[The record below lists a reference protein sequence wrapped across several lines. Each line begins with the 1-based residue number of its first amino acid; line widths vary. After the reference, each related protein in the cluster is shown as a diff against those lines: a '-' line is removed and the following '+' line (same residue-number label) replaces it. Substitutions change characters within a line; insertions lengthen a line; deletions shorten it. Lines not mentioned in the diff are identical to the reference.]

1 MNVLR
6 KKELK
11 ILLRVI
17 LLSSVTVFFWV
28 ATPLIVNLSTFA
40 VYTLVG
46 NELTAAKAFGAVG
59 EFPLF
64 TLLSSTALFNIME
77 FPLNAIPFL
86 IGFLVDAKVSMNRLY
101 KYLLEEE
108 MDLDAVST
116 LEEKSSLNSI
126 EMENASFAWD
136 DAPTLQDLSFQVQ
149 QSLSL

>member
-1 MNVLR
+1 
-6 KKELK
+6 
-11 ILLRVI
+11 
-17 LLSSVTVFFWV
+17 
-28 ATPLIVNLSTFA
+28 
-40 VYTLVG
+40 
-46 NELTAAKAFGAVG
+46 
-59 EFPLF
+59 
-64 TLLSSTALFNIME
+64 ME

-149 QSLSL
+149 QSLFL

>member
-64 TLLSSTALFNIME
+64 YTIEFNS
-77 FPLNAIPFL
+77 FVQHHGVPLEC
-86 IGFLVDAKVSMNRLY
+86 Y
-101 KYLLEEE
+101 
-108 MDLDAVST
+108 
-116 LEEKSSLNSI
+116 SI
-126 EMENASFAWD
+126 SNWFSC
-136 DAPTLQDLSFQVQ
+136 
-149 QSLSL
+149 